1 MSNNSTKVKFV
12 KLNLSKKQAASL
24 VCLLLLASLC
34 GCGRPNSNLDSAG
47 MRPNGAVHASIN
59 PRPLPLRKVGYTYA
73 CWLNGWR
80 KNNSDTNQAVLAIQT
95 SGYDFSLNPSDFSRC
110 GFALE
115 RQPAAGYA
123 EALHSGAERLQS
135 LPPAQ
140 IIIELDE
147 NGQTYR
153 AMSCQAGNGK
163 DARRLSSA
171 RLWESGRFVQ
181 HYDFSGLKFED
192 AAGRLLNCSGT
203 LDLVAWPDSLTI
215 TASLTPGSFEGTHA
229 KLRLRLAGSGLDCQ
243 TENPLSAQPAPDA
256 EDSVTVTYQT
266 PLSPSPSA
274 DISLQVSAGAGQ
286 MFPVAFAAGKNC
298 FVASVRKINRSFKAG
313 YTDIRDYDEFSIVVE
328 NNGNAEKEVPFLLDF
343 RNPANI
349 TGLCPMLCDAAR
361 PTGIPVQLSKNWH
374 NGQMGEYLMAYSS
387 LPAKPG
393 RNEYRLRVVYGFYG
407 TLPSASHAQLCLV
420 GYREHGGN
428 GRWDQLAIGCWGET
442 FCLDMDMSLVDV
454 AITDVRMLMARD
466 GLNGTKWGWTDAGW
480 GGDWLGMWNANGEKL
495 AFNDLKAAY
504 LSQGPCLTDVR
515 YDGDYGAGHEVSLT
529 AQVRTLR
536 TDDNARTFLD
546 LKYIFHT
553 AAQTSRLWLFKMG
566 GTGSYLTPQIAY
578 GNRAGLIA
586 DQPVPGNLKPDQDF
600 VDHLSLKG
608 QGPWWV
614 AFPGAR
620 FNNGSNWGT
629 GYRALVI
636 RSYKATIGGKIF
648 TSPTISMP
656 VNKVQQDGSGLDLHL
671 LLIVPKTVP
680 ELRPGD
686 SVEMSLEWITLPR
699 NADDYYGPNETF
711 RKHLA
716 ENPSS
721 WKTTYRE
728 AIGNDLAVT
737 VNGGAV
743 LNRYPIVIHAD
754 APTVTVNLKGGVGF
768 VPIQFTGLKSVKDPA
783 LYEVVAGKKVKFDQS
798 VHGNDFW
805 QTDYDAETQTY
816 ELTFNLPLDNQP
828 ESKWILQ
835 SEGE

>member
-1 MSNNSTKVKFV
+1 
-12 KLNLSKKQAASL
+12 
-24 VCLLLLASLC
+24 
-34 GCGRPNSNLDSAG
+34 

-349 TGLCPMLCDAAR
+349 TGLCPMLCDAAAAH
-361 PTGIPVQLSKNWH
+361 GHS
-374 NGQMGEYLMAYSS
+374 GA
-387 LPAKPG
+387 
-393 RNEYRLRVVYGFYG
+393 
-407 TLPSASHAQLCLV
+407 AQ
-420 GYREHGGN
+420 
-428 GRWDQLAIGCWGET
+428 Q
-442 FCLDMDMSLVDV
+442 
-454 AITDVRMLMARD
+454 
-466 GLNGTKWGWTDAGW
+466 
-480 GGDWLGMWNANGEKL
+480 KL
-495 AFNDLKAAY
+495 A
-504 LSQGPCLTDVR
+504 Q
-515 YDGDYGAGHEVSLT
+515 
-529 AQVRTLR
+529 RT
-536 TDDNARTFLD
+536 
-546 LKYIFHT
+546 
-553 AAQTSRLWLFKMG
+553 
-566 GTGSYLTPQIAY
+566 
-578 GNRAGLIA
+578 
-586 DQPVPGNLKPDQDF
+586 
-600 VDHLSLKG
+600 
-608 QGPWWV
+608 
-614 AFPGAR
+614 
-620 FNNGSNWGT
+620 
-629 GYRALVI
+629 
-636 RSYKATIGGKIF
+636 
-648 TSPTISMP
+648 
-656 VNKVQQDGSGLDLHL
+656 
-671 LLIVPKTVP
+671 
-680 ELRPGD
+680 
-686 SVEMSLEWITLPR
+686 
-699 NADDYYGPNETF
+699 
-711 RKHLA
+711 
-716 ENPSS
+716 
-721 WKTTYRE
+721 
-728 AIGNDLAVT
+728 
-737 VNGGAV
+737 NGG
-743 LNRYPIVIHAD
+743 ISH
-754 APTVTVNLKGGVGF
+754 
-768 VPIQFTGLKSVKDPA
+768 GLFFSACKTRQK
-783 LYEVVAGKKVKFDQS
+783 
-798 VHGNDFW
+798 
-805 QTDYDAETQTY
+805 
-816 ELTFNLPLDNQP
+816 
-828 ESKWILQ
+828 
-835 SEGE
+835 